1 MKSIRRFKAFC
12 LDTLAAI
19 RELTAA
25 ISHYNERVSELH
37 ADIKKIEASVATCT
51 ARRSISAK
59 RRDKKLTCK

>member
-37 ADIKKIEASVATCT
+37 ADIKKIEASVGYLHRAEKH
-51 ARRSISAK
+51 K
-59 RRDKKLTCK
+59 RETQGQKVNV